1 MVNTY
6 SAPISRVA
14 SSTARGMVRRGFLA
28 SSASGAAPSN
38 PPKARIVYTE
48 PPITPVRPRKPGGV
62 YFVVNTLRVLL
73 LPAWTTKKTAR
84 TRKTPISNR
93 PRTVPSRAEVRM
105 P

>member
-1 MVNTY
+1 
-6 SAPISRVA
+6 
-14 SSTARGMVRRGFLA
+14 MVRRGFLA

-38 PPKARIVYTE
+38 PPKARMVYTE
-48 PPITPVRPRKPGGV
+48 PPITPARPRKPGGV
-62 YFVVNTLRVLL
+62 YLVVNTLRVLW

-84 TRKTPISNR
+84 TRNTEISNT